1 MLKYLFFYNYLDL
14 DFFPDELHSVASS
27 KKRKLATI
35 EKQEI
40 DLSKLEELE
49 KEELVGKS
57 SMPIGAKDEG
67 DEESGGEIDEAE
79 ELDSDMD
86 DDNDYAIDHYDDDL
100 DALGSDGGDGG
111 DY

>member
-1 MLKYLFFYNYLDL
+1 
-14 DFFPDELHSVASS
+14 
-27 KKRKLATI
+27 
-35 EKQEI
+35 
-40 DLSKLEELE
+40 
-49 KEELVGKS
+49 
-57 SMPIGAKDEG
+57 MPIGAKDEG